1 LSFKRILAITVTLAL
16 ALATMPLATTQGED
30 ELTNALIYVEV
41 KVYHTYALVTYSITL
56 RGPATLRQINVSL
69 PSWGNLYA
77 SVCEGNHSRSWVK
90 SIQLGPGETYN
101 ITIESLWLMSIEEN
115 KHVLRIPSNPLVP
128 SLSADRIE
136 VAIFPPPHV
145 SDIGVSDF
153 NFTRTDDLLKLD
165 IHDVSLNETTTMAI
179 DITFNATAASPWL
192 FKVKRL
198 VRDVDPLSGTIV
210 DYVTVES
217 LSPTAGW
224 QIGLSTRQNVFCFK
238 FPLKAGILE
247 VGDFAGSFA
256 VAQNER
262 ALDLGSYAI
271 SSTSDSAILY
281 VRPRTSLALG
291 ERTTIYIK
299 YSIPDAKCLYA
310 LPQYINYADEV
321 ELRFRIPHGSEVLRA
336 SPEPGQRD
344 STIHYKFYNLS
355 CLQNPIV
362 VVEVSRP
369 VAPPALAVGAGIA
382 SAVLALGLVIA
393 RRVAVKRAAELEAD
407 IRLFKELFDNYASIA
422 QRLWK
427 AYEDFLRSEAKDSTR
442 KKRIQEMRTPYLEAL
457 KRLAEASKKLERSP
471 RLGKVARRIS
481 ELVNEAWRLEE
492 GISSLETMKLGRKA
506 AMAELSRKLKEL
518 TKHIEELMK
527 ELHDMASKIGKATT

>member
-1 LSFKRILAITVTLAL
+1 LSFKRVLAIIVTLAL
-16 ALATMPLATTQGED
+16 TLATMPLATTRGED

-41 KVYHTYALVTYSITL
+41 KAYHTYALVTYNITL

-69 PSWGNLYA
+69 PSWDNLYA
-77 SVCEGNHSRSWVK
+77 SVCEGIYSRSWVK

-136 VAIFPPPHV
+136 VVIFPPPHV
-145 SDIGVSDF
+145 SDISVSNL
-153 NFTRTDDLLKLD
+153 NFTRIDDLLKLD
-165 IHDVSLNETTTMAI
+165 IRDVSLNETTTMTI

-210 DYVTVES
+210 DYVTVEC
-217 LSPTAGW
+217 LKPTAGW
-224 QIGLSTRQNVFCFK
+224 QIGLSMRQNVFCFK
-238 FPLKAGILE
+238 FPLEARILE
-247 VGDFAGSFA
+247 VGDFASSFA
-256 VAQNER
+256 VVQNER

-281 VRPRTSLALG
+281 LQPRTSLALG

-299 YSIPDAKCLYA
+299 YSIPDAKRLHA
-310 LPQYINYADEV
+310 LPQYIDYADEV

-336 SPEPGQRD
+336 SPEPDQRG
-344 STIHYKFYNLS
+344 STIYYKFYNLS

-362 VVEVSRP
+362 VVEVSRS
-369 VAPPALAVGAGIA
+369 VAPPALVVGAGIA
-382 SAVLALGLVIA
+382 SAVLALGVVIA
-393 RRVAVKRAAELEAD
+393 RRVAVKRAAELEANV
-407 IRLFKELFDNYASIA
+407 RLFKELFDNYVSIA
-422 QRLWK
+422 RRLWK
-427 AYEDFLRSEAKDSTR
+427 AYEDFLRSGAKDSMH

-457 KRLAEASKKLERSP
+457 KRLTEASKKLERSP

-481 ELVNEAWRLEE
+481 ELASEAWRLEE
-492 GISSLETMKLGRKA
+492 GISSLETVKLGKKA

-518 TKHIEELMK
+518 AKHIEELMK
-527 ELHDMASKIGKATT
+527 ELHDMASKMGKATA